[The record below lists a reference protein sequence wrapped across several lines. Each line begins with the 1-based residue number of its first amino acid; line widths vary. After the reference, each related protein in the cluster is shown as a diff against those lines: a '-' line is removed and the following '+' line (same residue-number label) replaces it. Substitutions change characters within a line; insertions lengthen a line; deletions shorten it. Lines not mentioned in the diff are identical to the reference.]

1 MSYRKQGEGGE
12 SDFQSCHIIMVTCTV
27 FNNNSNKNTKHAN
40 KQKSMTHLKEQN
52 EWTEVIIEG
61 VQISDSLDKDF
72 KTTVLNMFKEVTK
85 NMDKN

>member
-1 MSYRKQGEGGE
+1 
-12 SDFQSCHIIMVTCTV
+12 
-27 FNNNSNKNTKHAN
+27 
-40 KQKSMTHLKEQN
+40 MTHLKEQN